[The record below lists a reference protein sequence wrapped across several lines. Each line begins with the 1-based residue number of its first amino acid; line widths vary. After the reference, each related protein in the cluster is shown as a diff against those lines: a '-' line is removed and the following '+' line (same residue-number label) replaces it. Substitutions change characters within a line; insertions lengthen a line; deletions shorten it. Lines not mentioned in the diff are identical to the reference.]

1 MFEVDLDTETIWFEN
16 AWCSRDDLAR
26 KIRSMIDA
34 GDYLVARPSQAL
46 ESLTQSLANARVL
59 PVRVPVELADALT
72 AVAQRENR
80 SVGGIIREALT
91 AFVGLRSGGVPADAS
106 TGNATVPAM
115 PAAQP
120 AVETE
125 SVSPEEA
132 QAAVALTPK
141 KKDAP
146 ENEPRSDVMEKRWF
160 GR

>member
-1 MFEVDLDTETIWFEN
+1 MFEVDLDTETIWYDN

-26 KIRSMIDA
+26 KVRSMIDE
-34 GDYLVARPSQAL
+34 GDYLVARPSSAL
-46 ESLTQSLANARVL
+46 EQLTQALANARVL

-91 AFVGLRSGGVPADAS
+91 AFVGLRSTGAPADAA
-106 TGNATVPAM
+106 GGNPNATL

-120 AVETE
+120 AAETD

-132 QAAVALTPK
+132 QSAVALTPK
-141 KKDAP
+141 KKDGG
-146 ENEPRSDVMEKRWF
+146 ETEPRNDAMEKRWF

>member
-1 MFEVDLDTETIWFEN
+1 MFEVDLDTESIWFDN

-46 ESLTQSLANARVL
+46 EALTQSLANARVL
-59 PVRVPVELADALT
+59 PVRVSVELADALT

-91 AFVGLRSGGVPADAS
+91 AFVGLRSSGAS
-106 TGNATVPAM
+106 PDGASASATQ
-115 PAAQP
+115 PAAP
-120 AVETE
+120 AQAPMETE
-125 SVSPEEA
+125 AVTPEEA
-132 QAAVALTPK
+132 QTAVALTPK
-141 KKDAP
+141 KKDA
-146 ENEPRSDVMEKRWF
+146 EGEPRNDVMEKRWF